1 MEAAMFRSVASISLL
16 LVSIAAPASAMDQS
30 AMEETNC
37 LMACDA
43 NQENCGAGQLS
54 RKNHSDAGLSSHR
67 EVKSSPAIGARGP
80 ARASAAYERT
90 LAHSTEVKR

>member
-1 MEAAMFRSVASISLL
+1 MLRSSASLILLLASI
-16 LVSIAAPASAMDQS
+16 ATPASAMDQS

-43 NQENCGAGQLS
+43 NQENCGAGQLI

-67 EVKSSPAIGARGP
+67 EIKSSPPIGARGP
-80 ARASAAYERT
+80 AGVSAAYERT